1 VPERVDGRV
10 IALGAVGCYFAA
22 LAIVGPETF
31 WRRLGVPHL
40 SPSFLD
46 MHTITAGW
54 ECTRRGLA
62 IVPMD
67 SCDPL
72 HRPMNYPRLW
82 MAPAFLGIGQGATV
96 ALGIAVVVCFLAS
109 VLAVAGPLH
118 PLEGLVYAA
127 ALVSP
132 AVMLGIERGNVDLVV
147 FTLLVLALL
156 LFRRSPAGR
165 AVGHGLLL
173 LAAMLK
179 LFPAFAWGP
188 IVRQR
193 PRFAIVGAAGV
204 TLGFVAY
211 AVVTLDDIREIRR
224 VSPQSDTF
232 SYGVGPL
239 ADIDRFGSMSKL
251 AFEVGAAV
259 VAVAAAVLL
268 AWISGRLG
276 SPEEVH
282 SADAFCVGAGVYCGS
297 YLFFYN
303 FDYRLIFLLLTLP
316 QLLRATRVRRARLP
330 FPVLGLA
337 LVLVCSWLGTSLPP
351 LPAPL
356 DRAWS
361 PRLDELLNWLLF
373 VYLGAG
379 LLLNLVSYAKGK
391 LDSTYSARRAGAAW
405 ASK

>member
-1 VPERVDGRV
+1 VHKRVDGRFV
-10 IALGAVGCYFAA
+10 ALGALGCYFAA
-22 LAIVGPETF
+22 LAVVGAKAF

-54 ECTRRGLA
+54 ECTRKGLS
-62 IVPMD
+62 IVPVD
-67 SCDPL
+67 PCDPL
-72 HRPMNYPRLW
+72 NRPMNYPRLW

-96 ALGIAVVVCFLAS
+96 ALGVVAVLFFLAS
-109 VLAVAGPLH
+109 VLAVAGRLN

-193 PRFAIVGAAGV
+193 RSFAIVGAAGV
-204 TLGFVAY
+204 TLVFVIY
-211 AVVTLDDIREIRR
+211 VGVTLDDIREIRR

-239 ADIDRFGSMSKL
+239 ADIDRFATTSKL

-259 VAVAAAVLL
+259 VAIAAAVLL

-282 SADAFCVGAGVYCGS
+282 SADAFCVGSGVYCGS

-316 QLLRATRVRRARLP
+316 QLLRSVRVRGARLP
-330 FPVLGLA
+330 FPLLGIA
-337 LVLVCSWLGTSLPP
+337 LVLVCLWLGTSLPP
-351 LPAPL
+351 LPSPF
-356 DRAWS
+356 DRLWS
-361 PRLDELLNWLLF
+361 SRADELLNWVLF

-379 LLLNLVSYAKGK
+379 LLLNLPLSRS
-391 LDSTYSARRAGAAW
+391 STYPATRPWAAW